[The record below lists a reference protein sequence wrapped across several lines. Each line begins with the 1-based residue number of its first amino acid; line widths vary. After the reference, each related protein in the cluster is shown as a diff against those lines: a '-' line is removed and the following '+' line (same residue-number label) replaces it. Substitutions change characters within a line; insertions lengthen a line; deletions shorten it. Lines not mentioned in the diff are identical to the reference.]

1 MEAGRRVAATLVA
14 SIALAGGV
22 AACGS
27 DDEDSG
33 SSDESTETA
42 SAEEVTVTTGDEGEG
57 AFSWEV
63 EPTPT
68 ADTKTITYEN
78 QSELPHAFVFA
89 RINEGYT
96 LEDAIEAEGEKGTA
110 DVVVESGRKDS
121 PGPGETVE
129 YTVDKPIEP
138 GDNYVMLCPIPGHY
152 QQGQLEEFSIE

>member
-14 SIALAGGV
+14 SIALAGTV

-33 SSDESTETA
+33 SSESA
-42 SAEEVTVTTGDEGEG
+42 SAEEVTVTTGDEEGGE
-57 AFSWEV
+57 FSWEV
-63 EPTPT
+63 EPTAT

-78 QSELPHAFVFA
+78 ESKEPHAFVFA

-96 LEDAIEAEGEKGTA
+96 LEEAYEAEGEKGTA
-110 DVVVESGRKDS
+110 DVIVESGRKDS

-129 YTVDKPIEP
+129 YTVDKPIEA
-138 GDNYVMLCPIPGHY
+138 GDYAMLCPIPGHY
-152 QQGQLEEFSIE
+152 QRGQLEEFSIE